1 MAFGCWFVRRS
12 RSSEH
17 FMAAGR
23 SLPGWAVG
31 LSIFGSYV
39 SSISFLANP
48 GKSYDTNW
56 NFFVFAFSLPLTA
69 WVAVK
74 YFVPF
79 YRKTGEVS
87 AYHHLE
93 HRFGAWARTY
103 AVVCFLLIQLTRLG

>member
-1 MAFGCWFVRRS
+1 MRHIDLVILLIYNVGVVAFGCWFVRRS

-48 GKSYDTNW
+48 GKSY
-56 NFFVFAFSLPLTA
+56 
-69 WVAVK
+69 
-74 YFVPF
+74 
-79 YRKTGEVS
+79 
-87 AYHHLE
+87 
-93 HRFGAWARTY
+93 
-103 AVVCFLLIQLTRLG
+103 